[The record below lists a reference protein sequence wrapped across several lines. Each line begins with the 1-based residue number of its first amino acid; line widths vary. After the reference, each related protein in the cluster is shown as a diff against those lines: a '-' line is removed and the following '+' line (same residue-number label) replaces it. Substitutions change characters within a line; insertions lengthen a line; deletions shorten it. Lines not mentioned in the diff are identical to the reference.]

1 MLEEIGYE
9 YKVTLVELNNGD
21 QFKKEF
27 RKISPFSKIPVI
39 IDHKKN
45 VSIFESGAILIY
57 LGEQSNKFY
66 KENTNF
72 DEEAIF
78 IYVVEGDTLA
88 FSDSISK
95 YIKNEK
101 TFYKAAQ
108 RLDYL
113 DNIKTGRFKISKDIG
128 NKELITSLKFA
139 NTPLTVTFN
148 NQERVENLAGRIS
161 KQIYADSTALINSFT
176 DKDFLVENKFNKE
189 NILSI
194 FIPNSYE
201 VYWDIEPDQFRDKM
215 LLEYEKFWNKSRTE
229 KAKNIGLTKK
239 EVTSLA
245 SIVQKES
252 IKVDERPTIAGVY
265 INRLNT
271 RMRLQADPT
280 VIYSIK
286 DYYKNFDTIIRRVLY
301 RDLRLNSRYNTYRI
315 NGLPPGP
322 ISMPDISAID
332 AVLNYEKHKYI
343 FFVADPYNR
352 GYHLFA
358 RNLSEHNRN
367 KKVYTRWLNSRGI
380 YR

>member
-1 MLEEIGYE
+1 MKFL
-9 YKVTLVELNNGD
+9 KV
-21 QFKKEF
+21 
-27 RKISPFSKIPVI
+27 IIPVTI
-39 IDHKKN
+39 ILSILFIDYYNKYYKDN
-45 VSIFESGAILIY
+45 TSFKDESIFLYII
-57 LGEQSNKFY
+57 SNDSVSF
-66 KENTNF
+66 T
-72 DEEAIF
+72 
-78 IYVVEGDTLA
+78 
-88 FSDSISK
+88 DSISK
-95 YIKNEK
+95 YIKSEK
-101 TFYKAAQ
+101 TFYRVAE
-108 RLDYL
+108 RLGYL
-113 DNIKTGRFKISKDIG
+113 DNIKTGRFKINKGIG
-128 NKELITSLKFA
+128 NKELVTSLKFN
-139 NTPLTVTFN
+139 NTPLTITFN

-176 DKDFLVENKFNKE
+176 DEDFLAENKFNKE

-194 FIPNSYE
+194 FIPNSYQ

-322 ISMPDISAID
+322 ISMPDVSAID

-343 FFVADPYNR
+343 FFVADPYNK

>member
-1 MLEEIGYE
+1 MKFL
-9 YKVTLVELNNGD
+9 KV
-21 QFKKEF
+21 
-27 RKISPFSKIPVI
+27 IIPVTI
-39 IDHKKN
+39 ILSILFIDYYNKYYKDN
-45 VSIFESGAILIY
+45 TSFKDESIFLYIV
-57 LGEQSNKFY
+57 SNDSVSF
-66 KENTNF
+66 T
-72 DEEAIF
+72 
-78 IYVVEGDTLA
+78 
-88 FSDSISK
+88 DSISK
-95 YIKNEK
+95 YIKSEK
-101 TFYKAAQ
+101 TFYKVAEK
-108 RLDYL
+108 LGYL
-113 DNIKTGRFKISKDIG
+113 DNIKTGRFKINKGIG
-128 NKELITSLKFA
+128 NKELVTSLKFN
-139 NTPLTVTFN
+139 NTPLTITFN
-148 NQERVENLAGRIS
+148 NQERVENLAGRIA

>member
-1 MLEEIGYE
+1 M
-9 YKVTLVELNNGD
+9 NAN
-21 QFKKEF
+21 F
-27 RKISPFSKIPVI
+27 RFS
-39 IDHKKN
+39 
-45 VSIFESGAILIY
+45 
-57 LGEQSNKFY
+57 
-66 KENTNF
+66 
-72 DEEAIF
+72 
-78 IYVVEGDTLA
+78 
-88 FSDSISK
+88 SISK
-95 YIKNEK
+95 YIKSEK
-101 TFYKAAQ
+101 TFYKVAE
-108 RLDYL
+108 RLGYL
-113 DNIKTGRFKISKDIG
+113 DNIKTGRFKINKGIG
-128 NKELITSLKFA
+128 NKELVTSLKFN
-139 NTPLTVTFN
+139 NTPLTITFN

>member
-1 MLEEIGYE
+1 
-9 YKVTLVELNNGD
+9 
-21 QFKKEF
+21 
-27 RKISPFSKIPVI
+27 
-39 IDHKKN
+39 
-45 VSIFESGAILIY
+45 
-57 LGEQSNKFY
+57 
-66 KENTNF
+66 
-72 DEEAIF
+72 
-78 IYVVEGDTLA
+78 
-88 FSDSISK
+88 
-95 YIKNEK
+95 
-101 TFYKAAQ
+101 
-108 RLDYL
+108 
-113 DNIKTGRFKISKDIG
+113 
-128 NKELITSLKFA
+128 
-139 NTPLTVTFN
+139 
-148 NQERVENLAGRIS
+148 
-161 KQIYADSTALINSFT
+161 
-176 DKDFLVENKFNKE
+176 
-189 NILSI
+189 
-194 FIPNSYE
+194 
-201 VYWDIEPDQFRDKM
+201 M

-252 IKVDERPTIAGVY
+252 VKVDERPIIAGVY

>member
-1 MLEEIGYE
+1 MKFL
-9 YKVTLVELNNGD
+9 KV
-21 QFKKEF
+21 
-27 RKISPFSKIPVI
+27 IIPVTI
-39 IDHKKN
+39 ILSILFIDYYNKYYKDN
-45 VSIFESGAILIY
+45 TSFKDESIFLYIV
-57 LGEQSNKFY
+57 SNDSVSF
-66 KENTNF
+66 T
-72 DEEAIF
+72 
-78 IYVVEGDTLA
+78 
-88 FSDSISK
+88 DSISK
-95 YIKNEK
+95 YIKSEK
-101 TFYKAAQ
+101 TFYRVAEK
-108 RLDYL
+108 LGYL
-113 DNIKTGRFKISKDIG
+113 DNIKTGRFKINKGIG
-128 NKELITSLKFA
+128 NKELVTSLKFN
-139 NTPLTVTFN
+139 NTPLTITFN

-252 IKVDERPTIAGVY
+252 VKVDERPTIAGVY

>member
-1 MLEEIGYE
+1 MTIILSILFIDYYNKY
-9 YKVTLVELNNGD
+9 YKDNTS
-21 QFKKEF
+21 FKDE
-27 RKISPFSKIPVI
+27 
-39 IDHKKN
+39 
-45 VSIFESGAILIY
+45 SIFLYII
-57 LGEQSNKFY
+57 SNDSVSF
-66 KENTNF
+66 T
-72 DEEAIF
+72 
-78 IYVVEGDTLA
+78 
-88 FSDSISK
+88 DSISK
-95 YIKNEK
+95 YIKSEK
-101 TFYKAAQ
+101 TFYRVAE
-108 RLDYL
+108 RLGYL
-113 DNIKTGRFKISKDIG
+113 DNIKTGRFKINKGIG
-128 NKELITSLKFA
+128 NKELVTSLKFN
-139 NTPLTVTFN
+139 NTPLTITFN

-161 KQIYADSTALINSFT
+161 KQIYADSAALINSFT

>member
-1 MLEEIGYE
+1 MKFL
-9 YKVTLVELNNGD
+9 KV
-21 QFKKEF
+21 
-27 RKISPFSKIPVI
+27 IIPVTI
-39 IDHKKN
+39 ILSILFIDYYNKYYKDN
-45 VSIFESGAILIY
+45 TSFKDESIFLYIV
-57 LGEQSNKFY
+57 SNDSVLF
-66 KENTNF
+66 T
-72 DEEAIF
+72 
-78 IYVVEGDTLA
+78 
-88 FSDSISK
+88 DSISK
-95 YIKNEK
+95 YIKSEK
-101 TFYKAAQ
+101 TFYRVAE
-108 RLDYL
+108 RLGYL
-113 DNIKTGRFKISKDIG
+113 DNIKTGRFKINKGIG
-128 NKELITSLKFA
+128 NKELVTSLKFN
-139 NTPLTVTFN
+139 NTPLTITFN

-201 VYWDIEPDQFRDKM
+201 VYWDIEPNQFRDKM

-343 FFVADPYNR
+343 FFVADPYNK

>member
-1 MLEEIGYE
+1 MKFL
-9 YKVTLVELNNGD
+9 KV
-21 QFKKEF
+21 
-27 RKISPFSKIPVI
+27 IIPVTI
-39 IDHKKN
+39 ILSILFIDYYNKYYKDN
-45 VSIFESGAILIY
+45 TSFKDESIFLYIV
-57 LGEQSNKFY
+57 SNDSVSF
-66 KENTNF
+66 T
-72 DEEAIF
+72 
-78 IYVVEGDTLA
+78 
-88 FSDSISK
+88 DSISK
-95 YIKNEK
+95 YIKSEK
-101 TFYKAAQ
+101 TFYRVAE
-108 RLDYL
+108 RLGYL
-113 DNIKTGRFKISKDIG
+113 DNIKTGRFKINKGVG
-128 NKELITSLKFA
+128 NKELVTSLKFN
-139 NTPLTVTFN
+139 NTPLTITFN

>member
-1 MLEEIGYE
+1 MKFL
-9 YKVTLVELNNGD
+9 KV
-21 QFKKEF
+21 
-27 RKISPFSKIPVI
+27 IIPVTI
-39 IDHKKN
+39 ILSILFIDYYNKYYKDN
-45 VSIFESGAILIY
+45 TSFKDESIFLYIV
-57 LGEQSNKFY
+57 SNDSVSF
-66 KENTNF
+66 T
-72 DEEAIF
+72 
-78 IYVVEGDTLA
+78 
-88 FSDSISK
+88 DSISK
-95 YIKNEK
+95 YIKSEK
-101 TFYKAAQ
+101 TFYKVAEK
-108 RLDYL
+108 LGYL
-113 DNIKTGRFKISKDIG
+113 DNIKTGRFKINKGIG
-128 NKELITSLKFA
+128 NKELVTSLKFN
-139 NTPLTVTFN
+139 NTPLTITFN

>member
-1 MLEEIGYE
+1 MKFL
-9 YKVTLVELNNGD
+9 KV
-21 QFKKEF
+21 
-27 RKISPFSKIPVI
+27 IIPVTI
-39 IDHKKN
+39 ILSILFIDYYNKYYKDN
-45 VSIFESGAILIY
+45 TSFKDESIFLYIV
-57 LGEQSNKFY
+57 SNDSVLF
-66 KENTNF
+66 T
-72 DEEAIF
+72 
-78 IYVVEGDTLA
+78 
-88 FSDSISK
+88 DSISK
-95 YIKNEK
+95 YIKSEK
-101 TFYKAAQ
+101 TFYKVAE
-108 RLDYL
+108 RLGYL
-113 DNIKTGRFKISKDIG
+113 DNIKTGRFKINKGIG
-128 NKELITSLKFA
+128 NKELVTSLKFN
-139 NTPLTVTFN
+139 NTPLTITFN

-252 IKVDERPTIAGVY
+252 VKVDERPTIAGVY

>member
-1 MLEEIGYE
+1 MKFL
-9 YKVTLVELNNGD
+9 KV
-21 QFKKEF
+21 
-27 RKISPFSKIPVI
+27 IIPVTI
-39 IDHKKN
+39 IL
-45 VSIFESGAILIY
+45 SILFIDYYNKYYKDNTSFKDES
-57 LGEQSNKFY
+57 
-66 KENTNF
+66 
-72 DEEAIF
+72 IF
-78 IYVVEGDTLA
+78 IYIVSNDSVSFT
-88 FSDSISK
+88 DSISK
-95 YIKNEK
+95 YIKSEK
-101 TFYKAAQ
+101 TFYRVAEK
-108 RLDYL
+108 LGYL
-113 DNIKTGRFKISKDIG
+113 DNIKTGRFKINKGIG
-128 NKELITSLKFA
+128 NKELVTSLKFN
-139 NTPLTVTFN
+139 NTPLTITFN
-148 NQERVENLAGRIS
+148 NLERVENLAGRIS